1 MGEIL
6 DMDYIYS
13 CLNDDVASREMH
25 GSETNTAVVTVNA
38 ATNTIS
44 VDVKPISPSML
55 NVTKPTEHGSYI
67 LQETISEI
75 GEVSYSWA
83 TLEEYNQEVTQAI
96 ANLTQQ
102 LEQEKQERIES
113 VQAEANTRE
122 LADTQLHIEFTSEI
136 AEEARRT
143 DSMINQLN
151 DNVQEG
157 FNTINNVLT
166 TSINSINNA
175 ILNES
180 TIREKQYQDT
190 EFRIRDLNTRLGVE
204 IDNRESGDAEI
215 YANLSTD
222 IANEKRERV
231 EQDQDIRNSISAEA
245 NSRQEAFEELSNRI
259 TSEAN
264 RTDSMI
270 NQLNNNV
277 QEGFNI
283 LNTVITDSINTI
295 NGGIEEERQTRVTA
309 DETLQSN
316 IDAEANERKSVDQH
330 LWDILPDNIIA
341 GTPMQGMENANAI
354 NIVFSKYQKHG
365 IGEDPSD
372 AELVEVPNQ
381 AITLFPATQEVAGVL
396 TAADK
401 TKIDNIATDIET
413 AVQAEANARE
423 EADNAL
429 SERIT
434 AIEDTNVLQSQIL
447 GDGRIQTTINSP
459 AGRTFDVDIVDIS
472 NASNDD
478 RFTVTLNNNDS
489 ISAMLN
495 DGTTSVPLVFMSKW
509 NKVEVGGSGAP
520 LNLNS
525 DDSHVTVND
534 TYTLL
539 DNRDKDEINDTI
551 SAETERA
558 TQVEATINGRID
570 SVIINASH
578 SLVDS
583 VSVNIASENTA
594 TLDYTTYIPGTGIAG
609 ESASVT
615 IPMATNTAAGFMS
628 GTHVKDIDNSVKKNG
643 VAEQT
648 INGTL
653 NVSGNVTIGGNLH
666 VQGNTVT
673 VDTETINVTDNLIVT
688 NSDGVK
694 LEYPSGIAIKTNS
707 TSAFGIVFDPDA
719 DELKAGI
726 GSLDENNE
734 FLFDGEEGNPIA
746 LRSSD
751 TEMEENAITMWDN
764 SYKKIVTTNIPYTSV
779 ARTDKSQTFSGT
791 QTFSSAPIVPSL
803 NIGGFSINATSSGNI
818 ATQEQL
824 NSSIDDVN
832 QAISNITGGG
842 GCFANLVQIEQD
854 LSNINSSIAS
864 INVGICGI
872 NANINSINDNID
884 GLEANITAETQ
895 RATQAEQEL
904 QEAISNVSTSLNRV
918 ELITTDSSPIG
929 TVFGP
934 NTATITIPMGPT
946 GPTGPIPTIT
956 VGEVTTG
963 EAGSQAN
970 VSVNETSSGAEFSFT
985 IPVGENGYTYI
996 PSIDENGIISW
1007 SRTQGSGTVPPSTN
1021 IIGPIGPTGPTGPA
1035 GTGVQINGDYDSEEE
1050 LESAHP
1056 TGTPG
1061 EAYLVNGVL
1070 YVWSSTSNSWV
1081 SVGAIQGP
1089 TGPTGAIGAAANI
1102 TGATATI
1109 SGNYGTPSV
1118 TVTSGGTDQARTFAF
1133 AFSNLRG
1140 ATGASAGFGT
1150 PTVSTTTGNP
1160 GTNASVSVTSSG
1172 TNTERIFNF
1181 DFTIPR
1187 GATGPTGATGPAGGV
1202 TSVVIESPTGKGVS
1216 IVDLQINTSG
1226 GIVTITPVRGP
1237 IDDGELQI

>member
-1 MGEIL
+1 
-6 DMDYIYS
+6 MDYIYS

-55 NVTKPTEHGSYI
+55 NVTKPTETGSYI
-67 LQETISEI
+67 LQETISAT
-75 GEVSYSWA
+75 GEVSYSWE
-83 TLEEYNQEVTQAI
+83 TLEDYNQEVTQAI

-122 LADTQLHIEFTSEI
+122 LADTQLRTELTSEI
-136 AEEARRT
+136 AQERQEREQAVSEEAQRT

-151 DNVQEG
+151 DNVQSG
-157 FNTINNVLT
+157 FNTINDVLT
-166 TSINSINNA
+166 TSINNINNA

-180 TIREKQYQDT
+180 TIREEQFDAT
-190 EFRIRDLNTRLGVE
+190 TFRIRDLNTRLGVE

-231 EQDQDIRNSISAEA
+231 EQDQDIRNSIS
-245 NSRQEAFEELSNRI
+245 
-259 TSEAN
+259 
-264 RTDSMI
+264 
-270 NQLNNNV
+270 
-277 QEGFNI
+277 
-283 LNTVITDSINTI
+283 
-295 NGGIEEERQTRVTA
+295 
-309 DETLQSN
+309 
-316 IDAEANERKSVDQH
+316 AEANERKSVDQH

-413 AVQAEANARE
+413 AIQAEANMRE

-472 NASNDD
+472 NASNED

-495 DGTTSVPLVFMSKW
+495 DGTNSVPLVFMSKW

-525 DDSHVTVND
+525 DDSKVTVND

-539 DNRDKDEINDTI
+539 DDRDENEINASI
-551 SAETERA
+551 NAETQRA
-558 TQVEATINGRID
+558 TQAEQELQNAIDAERDRAETQEIALNNALQDEITARETADTTLQGNIDNEITRATQAETSINGRIND
-570 SVIINASH
+570 VITNSSH
-578 SLVDS
+578 PLVDS
-583 VSVNIASENTA
+583 VAVNITSGNTA
-594 TLDYTTYIPGTGIAG
+594 TLDYTTYNPGTGTIG
-609 ESASVT
+609 ENSSVA
-615 IPMATNTAAGFMS
+615 IPMATTTSAGLMS
-628 GTHVKDIDNSVKKNG
+628 STHVNDINNSVKKNG
-643 VAEQT
+643 IAEQT
-648 INGTL
+648 VNGVL

-673 VDTETINVTDNLIVT
+673 VDTETLNVADNLIVT
-688 NSDGVK
+688 NSDGTE
-694 LEYPSGIAIKTNS
+694 LEYPSGIAIKTND
-707 TSAFGIVFDPDA
+707 TSAFGIVYAPDV

-726 GSLDENNE
+726 GTVDENNE
-734 FLFDGEEGNPIA
+734 FSFNPDEGNPVT
-746 LRSSD
+746 LRDSD
-751 TEMEENAITMWDN
+751 TELTDGNILVWTNAGHKLID
-764 SYKKIVTTNIPYTSV
+764 SGIPSIQI
-779 ARTDKSQTFSGT
+779 ARKDQAQTFSGV
-791 QTFSSAPIVPSL
+791 QTFTNTPIVPS
-803 NIGGFSINATSSGNI
+803 INVNGVQLTSNVAGNI
-818 ATQEQL
+818 AVESQITEALGNLTNGSSVTISEIVACISSVEDDLQEYKQSTNQNITQIE
-824 NSSIDDVN
+824 DDLASEGNRIN
-832 QAISNITGGG
+832 QAETDIG
-842 GCFANLVQIEQD
+842 D
-854 LSNINSSIAS
+854 LQESIA
-864 INVGICGI
+864 N
-872 NANINSINDNID
+872 
-884 GLEANITAETQ
+884 ETQ

-904 QEAISNVSTSLNRV
+904 QNAISNVSTSLNKV
-918 ELITTDSSPIG
+918 ELVTTDSSPLG

-934 NTATITIPMGPT
+934 NTATITIPKGPT

-956 VGEVTTG
+956 VGEVITG
-963 EAGSQAN
+963 AAGSEAN
-970 VSVNETSSGAEFSFT
+970 VSVNETSNGAEFSFT
-985 IPVGENGYTYI
+985 IPVGNNGYTYI
-996 PSIDENGIISW
+996 PSVSDNGILSW
-1007 SRTQGSGTVPPSTN
+1007 SASQSSGSAPASVN
-1021 IIGPIGPTGPTGPA
+1021 IMGQIGPTGPTGPT
-1035 GTGVQINGDYDSEEE
+1035 GTGIQIDGDYDSEEE
-1050 LESAHP
+1050 LESSHP

-1081 SVGAIQGP
+1081 NAGAIQGP
-1089 TGPTGAIGAAANI
+1089 TGPTGSTGATANI

-1109 SGNYGTPSV
+1109 SGDYGTPGV
-1118 TVTSGGTDQARTFAF
+1118 TVTPGGTNQARTFAF

-1140 ATGASAGFGT
+1140 ATGAAAGFGT

-1172 TNTERIFNF
+1172 TNTARIFNF

-1202 TSVVIESPTGKGVS
+1202 TSVVLASPTGEGVS
-1216 IVDLQINTSG
+1216 IVDLQVTTSG
-1226 GIVTITPVRGP
+1226 SVVTITPVRGP
-1237 IDDGELQI
+1237 IDDGEV